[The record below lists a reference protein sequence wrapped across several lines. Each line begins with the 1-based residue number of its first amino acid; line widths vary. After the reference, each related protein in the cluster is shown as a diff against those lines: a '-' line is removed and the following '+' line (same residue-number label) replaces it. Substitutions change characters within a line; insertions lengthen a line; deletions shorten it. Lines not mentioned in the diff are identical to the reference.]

1 MSLIVHE
8 RSVYNAVISFGHYDF
23 EKKTNM
29 ESILD
34 EYVSEE
40 DLKASFNDSLSP
52 KIVHRM

>member
-1 MSLIVHE
+1 MDQNDPGLSKKGMFIIV
-8 RSVYNAVISFGHYDF
+8 VISFAHYDF

-29 ESILD
+29 ESVLD

-52 KIVHRM
+52 